1 MINRTSWRQ
10 QAKRITMM
18 VTVLYAVC
26 SIFSTLRLPPLYQ
39 NGDISLRS
47 TKTSSIGP
55 ESSDIIVSSSRIE
68 VTNHNFN
75 STNSNAGSPTNNND
89 HHHNSSVLTSSSIES
104 SIDGANIRNILVSST
119 NNTTLHDAIPISKH
133 KHNSSNLT
141 SSPSL
146 SKASSYCP
154 GCRWN
159 RSTRQSCF
167 ERKQYVTRKS
177 HGMDEK
183 AIFASM
189 RMHAP
194 TCFIENIHFEQK
206 QERFVVNEQA
216 HKSSPGNGKRL
227 IDPLRGTSGKW
238 VKDWNYA
245 KRAGYIHTNSL
256 SEWGVKNQTLET
268 ALMRNATA
276 WKWIDDHS
284 PVTEISLDGFCKVCH
299 HLDITRI
306 LIVGDSLARG
316 FRQSLESLLGL
327 PPGYPNANRLFEY
340 ITNQQVEIPC
350 SQSANFSGV
359 TIAFQ
364 RIKDLAQVKDVAA
377 SETPDFIANNPNR
390 TALIFNIGV
399 HMKNF
404 AEYREG
410 FDLMMAWFNS
420 WKVDRSKLHAFFKE
434 SIPGHPNCT
443 PGRNLDKNKRFQTYK
458 SDATEPFKTFTE
470 FSVTTQENMQAQ
482 MQMKNETSWKWH
494 DFVYANGTIEQYNA
508 YSKEVFDSKLLRDDE
523 LQVHWLNVY
532 NSTVLRRD
540 GHEGFGGKWLQSSTR
555 LSPRTYNTVNHD
567 LTNTNMRNNV
577 LIIDAVTTT

>member
-1 MINRTSWRQ
+1 MKTGTMINR
-10 QAKRITMM
+10 ILM
-18 VTVLYAVC
+18 VTILYAVA
-26 SIFSTLRLPPLYQ
+26 SVFST
-39 NGDISLRS
+39 
-47 TKTSSIGP
+47 
-55 ESSDIIVSSSRIE
+55 
-68 VTNHNFN
+68 H
-75 STNSNAGSPTNNND
+75 
-89 HHHNSSVLTSSSIES
+89 SSVLTSSSIES
-104 SIDGANIRNILVSST
+104 TRSINF
-119 NNTTLHDAIPISKH
+119 
-133 KHNSSNLT
+133 T

-146 SKASSYCP
+146 SNAASSYCP

-159 RSTRQSCF
+159 RSSRLSCF
-167 ERKQYVTRKS
+167 KRMQYVTKRY
-177 HGMDEK
+177 HGWDEK
-183 AIFASM
+183 TIFAFM
-189 RMHAP
+189 RMHGP

-206 QERFVVNEQA
+206 EERFVVNEDA

-227 IDPLRGTSGKW
+227 IDPRRGTSGKW

-245 KRAGYIHTNSL
+245 KRAGYIHTYSL

-306 LIVGDSLARG
+306 LIVGDSMARS

-327 PPGYPNANRLFEY
+327 PPGYRNGGVLYEY
-340 ITNQQVEIPC
+340 IINQQVEIPC

-364 RIKDLAQVKDVAA
+364 RIEDLAQMKDVAA
-377 SETPDFIANNPNR
+377 SETPDFIASNPNR
-390 TALIFNIGV
+390 TALIFNIGL
-399 HMKNF
+399 HMKNL
-404 AEYREG
+404 AEYREV
-410 FDLMMAWFNS
+410 FDFMMAWFNS
-420 WKVDRSKLHAFFKE
+420 WKVDRSKLHAFFRE
-434 SIPGHPNCT
+434 SIPGHPYCT
-443 PGRNLDKNKRFQTYK
+443 PGRNLDKNKKFQTYK

-470 FSVTTQENMQAQ
+470 FSITSHENMQAQ
-482 MQMKNETSWKWH
+482 MQMKNETSWKWY
-494 DFVYANGTIEQYNA
+494 DFAYTNGTIEQYNA

-540 GHEGFGGKWLQSSTR
+540 GHEGFGGKWLHSSTR
-555 LSPRTYNTVNHD
+555 LSPRTYNTVKNHD